1 MKDADLGL
9 DTVPTAC
16 LEDLLND
23 CMNLMVMSSSDVTSN
38 ASLDTWH
45 LTESCTIPGTMKEDV
60 ERSLL
65 DILERCYPG
74 WARNLGQHC
83 GEKVMKD
90 QDSVQ
95 QWAHALCTYLS
106 WDEYCQMTTAQLT
119 LQYQEEMADLL
130 MQNPRMSSLARNMD
144 AATMEAIRQ
153 MARGRNIEPSDAMKF
168 LHSLV
173 VTASKAAR
181 DKEMDHIVQLQAN
194 ECDTDAGGNGDDA
207 PGCADR
213 HDATGAAAS
222 SQQDCSAGDGAKA
235 NNDGHGDGGQGQ
247 PLGAQSKRAD
257 ESVGK
262 RSQSEPVQTPA
273 ASLPPRRFDDGV
285 YIIGD
290 AIVGKESA
298 AVDGKRKG
306 ASGSVLRGKDGGE
319 YGEIRAVR
327 GTIFGDD
334 PSLAPTVC
342 GVQVGPINTSRPTCS
357 QTMDLGV
364 WT

>member
-65 DILERCYPG
+65 DILERYYPG

-181 DKEMDHIVQLQAN
+181 DKEMDHIVHSRRMNATLMPEEMEMMHPDVLTDMMQQEQLQAVN
-194 ECDTDAGGNGDDA
+194 KTVQLEMELRRTTMDMVM
-207 PGCADR
+207 ADR
-213 HDATGAAAS
+213 ANRSERNLREPMKVWVNVLSPSLSKHLLRVCHHAAS
-222 SQQDCSAGDGAKA
+222 MMVSTLLETQSLGRKVQLLME
-235 NNDGHGDGGQGQ
+235 NERGH
-247 PLGAQSKRAD
+247 
-257 ESVGK
+257 
-262 RSQSEPVQTPA
+262 
-273 ASLPPRRFDDGV
+273 
-285 YIIGD
+285 
-290 AIVGKESA
+290 
-298 AVDGKRKG
+298 
-306 ASGSVLRGKDGGE
+306 
-319 YGEIRAVR
+319 RAVYYEGKMEESMVKFAQYAER
-327 GTIFGDD
+327 F
-334 PSLAPTVC
+334 LATTHLWHLLFVVSKS
-342 GVQVGPINTSRPTCS
+342 VQ
-357 QTMDLGV
+357 
-364 WT
+364 